1 MEPIQWNSGEAG
13 GVKKTYKKLYFSGG
27 AGIPNWF
34 GIPMVALV
42 FSVDLVFKE
51 ELVQAKRHRFPSLG
65 TRLANG
71 LMD

>member
-1 MEPIQWNSGEAG
+1 MGTRGTEPWVSGRAG

-51 ELVQAKRHRFPSLG
+51 ELNIMLEILDF
-65 TRLANG
+65 
-71 LMD
+71 